1 MTDSADTHDYR
12 QARIGELAV
21 RARKALKLP
30 IPILAV
36 ATITASI
43 VLFVNAE
50 SGGVALLLIGLS
62 ACFALMVWRGRGAG
76 LPLMPMIILQHVLV
90 YGLPLIASRDTL
102 AVYSDALMTKA
113 GVEVLFF
120 LLALAA
126 AWRAGMTLLT
136 PGRPVCYALRDF
148 NKGGTRK
155 LGTIGFSLISGA
167 LLYQIVERSGMVDT
181 VLSVLPGEFWPVIW
195 AVISAGGVCGSFIVS
210 LLMGGGAFSVGQRLV
225 FWLILTAFCYIAS
238 SSFLLS
244 SAILMLIT
252 VMVGFFWSSGRIPW
266 IYLFVVFVIFSFLNV
281 GKVVMRERYW
291 GDRGADNIP
300 EFPLTQIPEIY
311 AEWAEASYDCITG
324 DNITKQPTFAS
335 SDAVPEQQTLL
346 KRVNNMQNL
355 LFVIDAVETNHVEL
369 LHGQT
374 YSIIPMLLIPRFI
387 WPEKPRTHEGQV
399 ILNVHFGRQ
408 DLMSTETTYIAW
420 GILPEAYGNFG
431 PFLGAV
437 IVGCF
442 LGFVFAWVE
451 QHTVN
456 KLVISV
462 EGFVAFVVFLSL
474 ADSFEFVAS
483 VLVTSLEQS
492 IIPIVAATAFFAR
505 RTVLPP
511 RTAPKA

>member
-155 LGTIGFSLISGA
+155 WQA
-167 LLYQIVERSGMVDT
+167 
-181 VLSVLPGEFWPVIW
+181 
-195 AVISAGGVCGSFIVS
+195 
-210 LLMGGGAFSVGQRLV
+210 
-225 FWLILTAFCYIAS
+225 
-238 SSFLLS
+238 
-244 SAILMLIT
+244 
-252 VMVGFFWSSGRIPW
+252 
-266 IYLFVVFVIFSFLNV
+266 
-281 GKVVMRERYW
+281 
-291 GDRGADNIP
+291 
-300 EFPLTQIPEIY
+300 
-311 AEWAEASYDCITG
+311 
-324 DNITKQPTFAS
+324 
-335 SDAVPEQQTLL
+335 
-346 KRVNNMQNL
+346 
-355 LFVIDAVETNHVEL
+355 
-369 LHGQT
+369 
-374 YSIIPMLLIPRFI
+374 
-387 WPEKPRTHEGQV
+387 
-399 ILNVHFGRQ
+399 
-408 DLMSTETTYIAW
+408 
-420 GILPEAYGNFG
+420 
-431 PFLGAV
+431 
-437 IVGCF
+437 
-442 LGFVFAWVE
+442 
-451 QHTVN
+451 
-456 KLVISV
+456 
-462 EGFVAFVVFLSL
+462 
-474 ADSFEFVAS
+474 
-483 VLVTSLEQS
+483 
-492 IIPIVAATAFFAR
+492 
-505 RTVLPP
+505 
-511 RTAPKA
+511 